1 MKKNEKED
9 QEASPIRLAQVL
21 SLVLSL
27 LALLGQKYK
36 Y

>member
-9 QEASPIRLAQVL
+9 TKASRIRLAQVL
-21 SLVLSL
+21 TLVLSL
-27 LALLGQKYK
+27 LALIVQKYK